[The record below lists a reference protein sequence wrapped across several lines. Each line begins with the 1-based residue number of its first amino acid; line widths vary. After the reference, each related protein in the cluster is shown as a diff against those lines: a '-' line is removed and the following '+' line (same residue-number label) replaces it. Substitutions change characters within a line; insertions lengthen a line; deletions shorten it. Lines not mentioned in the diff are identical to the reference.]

1 MYVIAKSTS
10 KRLIKG
16 STYEVDKLFNSGT
29 NQNRWMEGR
38 IVLKEVKGW
47 FRVTQFTDV
56 NGNDVPRTDINNVMT
71 TFISD
76 SAKFEELKV
85 GDIIVCKTDNY
96 KTLVNGGYYKIE
108 SLDTKTKQV
117 QSWTGNNYTS
127 SENKIKFVGVKRVM
141 KYNSWNFR
149 KMTTQELR
157 DANLNELLNN
167 EKLNVIDKPIS
178 RKLDYSENPDLDLIK
193 SLAMSILDP
202 NRHKLSI
209 IDWACEKHDRKLG
222 IQNKDFERL
231 LELPLKDL
239 LELIETN
246 K

>member
-16 STYEVDKLFNSGT
+16 SIYEIDKLFNSG
-29 NQNRWMEGR
+29 NNLSRWMEGR

-47 FRVTQFTDV
+47 FRVNQFTDM
-56 NGNDVPRTDINNVMT
+56 NGVDVPRIDINNVWNT
-71 TFISD
+71 VETI
-76 SAKFEELKV
+76 KFDDLKV
-85 GDIIVCKTDNY
+85 GDILICKTDHY

-108 SLDTKTKQV
+108 SLDTKNKSIK
-117 QSWTGNNYTS
+117 SWTGNQYTS
-127 SENKIKFVGVKRVM
+127 VENSIKFVGVKRKM
-141 KYNSWNFR
+141 KFNSWFFR
-149 KMTTQELR
+149 RMTTQELR
-157 DANLNELLNN
+157 DANLNELLHN

-178 RKLDYSENPDLDLIK
+178 RKLDYSENSNLELVK

-209 IDWACEKHDRKLG
+209 VDWACEKHDRKLG
-222 IQNKDFERL
+222 IKRSDFENL

-239 LELIETN
+239 LELIET